1 MFQRNNHGNISSKVS
16 AIIIMVIGIGIMI
29 VGILMAADRMRKDDY
44 YGFATGK
51 VVGSSYYENSDDD
64 RVFSAIYAYSVVDTE
79 YELEDDDA
87 SKVPPQIGKRW
98 RSDMIQRSQLMHMWA
113 ESHCRAAY

>member
-51 VVGSSYYENSDDD
+51 VVGLSYYENSDDE
-64 RVFSAIYAYSVVDTE
+64 RMYS
-79 YELEDDDA
+79 
-87 SKVPPQIGKRW
+87 
-98 RSDMIQRSQLMHMWA
+98 IQRSQLMHMWA